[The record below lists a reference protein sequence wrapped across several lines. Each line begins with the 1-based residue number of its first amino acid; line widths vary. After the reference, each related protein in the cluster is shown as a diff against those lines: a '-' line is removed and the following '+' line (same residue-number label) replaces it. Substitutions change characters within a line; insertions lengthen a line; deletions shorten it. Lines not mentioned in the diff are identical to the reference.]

1 MNPYLKLMRPEQWYK
16 NLLVFLALV
25 FSVNFFNTSL
35 LVKTMLG
42 FASLSLVSSSYYI
55 LNDLKDIALDK
66 AHPEK
71 KHRPLAA
78 GRVTKKGAVALSSA
92 LLIAGLWLAQSLSF
106 PFFLFASALFTLS
119 ALYSLYLKQVAI
131 VDIHVVAINFL
142 IRAVSG
148 AVLINVKISPWLV
161 FSMFFVALFLAAG
174 KRMSDR
180 IALGSSAQKIKLYSV
195 YTEEFLRGVLYI
207 SGATVIAAYGLYA
220 FLAHPNGYMMASLP
234 LVSLMCLRFLH
245 FALTGHAAAR
255 KAHLLF
261 LDKQMLICMVFWI
274 LISFAV
280 LYAQA

>member
-16 NLLVFLALV
+16 NCLVFLALV
-25 FSVNFFNTSL
+25 FSVNFFNTGL
-35 LVKTMLG
+35 FVKTMLG

-78 GRVTKKGAVALSSA
+78 GRVTKQGAVALSGT
-92 LLIAGLWLAQSLSF
+92 LLITGLCLAQSLSI
-106 PFFLFASALFTLS
+106 PFFLFATALFTLS
-119 ALYSLYLKQVAI
+119 ALYSLYLKHVAI
-131 VDIHVVAINFL
+131 VDIHIVAINFL

-148 AVLINVKISPWLV
+148 AVLIEAPISPWLI

-180 IALGSSAQKIKLYSV
+180 VALGSDAKKSKVYSV
-195 YTEEFLRGVLYI
+195 YTEDFLRGILYV
-207 SGATVIAAYGLYA
+207 SGATVIVAYSLYA
-220 FLAHPNGYMMASLP
+220 FLAYPEGYMMASIP
-234 LVSLMCLRFLH
+234 VVSFMCFRFLH
-245 FALTGHAAAR
+245 FAVIGNIAAR
-255 KAHLLF
+255 QAHRLF
-261 LDKQMLICMVFWI
+261 FDKQLFFAFILWA